1 MAEILFQGHGSFR
14 VTAGDGTVIYI
25 DPYAGEGYD
34 IPADMILVSHEH
46 SDHNQ
51 VDLVTRKAGGRILR
65 AGDFLKEGVYREIA
79 QKGIVIRGVQAYN
92 KNHPRS
98 SCVGFLMYAD
108 GKKLYFAGDTSRTEA
123 MEKELAA
130 EHIDYAF
137 LPIDGIYNMG
147 PAEASAC
154 AGLIRA
160 RHTIPVHMAPGKLFD
175 QTAAEQF
182 EAEGRIILRPGEKIC
197 W

>member
-65 AGDFLKEGVYREIA
+65 AGDF
-79 QKGIVIRGVQAYN
+79 
-92 KNHPRS
+92 
-98 SCVGFLMYAD
+98 
-108 GKKLYFAGDTSRTEA
+108 
-123 MEKELAA
+123 
-130 EHIDYAF
+130 
-137 LPIDGIYNMG
+137 
-147 PAEASAC
+147 
-154 AGLIRA
+154 
-160 RHTIPVHMAPGKLFD
+160 
-175 QTAAEQF
+175 
-182 EAEGRIILRPGEKIC
+182 
-197 W
+197 

>member
-79 QKGIVIRGVQAYN
+79 QKGIVIRSVQAYN

-123 MEKELAA
+123 MEK
-130 EHIDYAF
+130 
-137 LPIDGIYNMG
+137 
-147 PAEASAC
+147 
-154 AGLIRA
+154 
-160 RHTIPVHMAPGKLFD
+160 
-175 QTAAEQF
+175 
-182 EAEGRIILRPGEKIC
+182 
-197 W
+197 